1 MTETLTVLL
10 AAGGPVAAILAV
22 MLPVLLQQGRSLRRE
37 IILQSTNLGAAVAGL
52 RADLAEMSTGS
63 RADLAAA
70 VTDLRADW
78 RRCAAT

>member
-37 IILQSTNLGAAVAGL
+37 IILQSTNLGAAVAGS
-52 RADLAEMSTGS
+52 APT
-63 RADLAAA
+63 
-70 VTDLRADW
+70 W
-78 RRCAAT
+78 RR